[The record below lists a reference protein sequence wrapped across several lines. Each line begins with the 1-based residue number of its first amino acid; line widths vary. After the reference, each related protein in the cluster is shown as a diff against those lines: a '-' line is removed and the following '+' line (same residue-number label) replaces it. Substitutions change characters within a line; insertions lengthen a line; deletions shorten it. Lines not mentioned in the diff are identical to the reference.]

1 MDLSRRQF
9 FGTMGAVGAAA
20 GVMMMSGCSDSE
32 STSGGKDSG
41 NAAAKTPYQDKPGTI
56 EDAVNKL
63 TADLKLEELSD
74 EDKKYQIQM
83 GYYNCDHMAA
93 ASVGDATGIY
103 KALGLDVS
111 VTGTSNMPEAM
122 ATGAMDVAYCNY
134 QVSLNAAKNN
144 VQVFVCAENHTGGSY
159 YLVARSDIKEAKD
172 LVGKKIALGK
182 DPETSSDAW
191 VVCSKELGI
200 PTDASS
206 YENFTMSDSDEYLA
220 MASGSLDACTT
231 CDPWASMAEYSG
243 VGHILWTDNS
253 IRNNKHGSCCKLA
266 MSRSFADAHP
276 KLAERICLAHSICIE
291 FMYEHPFY
299 AARLFSAYYNVPV
312 EVALMTYW
320 RKFVNEGRTIRWD
333 LNTEYI
339 KNQQDFCRG
348 NGIRD
353 DINNLDLVDF
363 CDMTYMN
370 ASGAEDFEAFIK
382 NNIDEP
388 FPVGMSYD
396 DFKKKALAIDGAED
410 YDTSQYEER
419 SA

>member
-20 GVMMMSGCSDSE
+20 GMLAMTGCSDSE

-63 TADLKLEELSD
+63 TGDLKLEELSD
-74 EDKKYQIQM
+74 EDKKYQIQL

-93 ASVGDATGIY
+93 ASLGEATGIY
-103 KALGLDVS
+103 KALGMNVS

-122 ATGAMDVAYCNY
+122 SAGAMDAAYCGWT
-134 QVSLNAAKNN
+134 VSLNAVNKG
-144 VQVFVCAENHTGGSY
+144 VPVFIAAENHTGGSE
-159 YLVARSDIKEAKD
+159 YLVVSNSIKDASE
-172 LVGKKIALGK
+172 LPGKKLALGK
-182 DPETSSDAW
+182 DPETNSATW
-191 VVCSKELGI
+191 VECATALGI
-200 PTDASS
+200 PKEGSK

-220 MASGSLDACTT
+220 LASGSLDGMIT
-231 CDPWASMAEYSG
+231 CDPWGSMAVYSG
-243 VGHILWTDNS
+243 VGHIMYTQNPERS
-253 IRNNKHGSCCKLA
+253 NGHGTCCKLA
-266 MSRSFADAHP
+266 MNKNFAEAHP
-276 KLAERICLAHSICIE
+276 KLASRFCLAHSICIK

-299 AARLFSAYYNVPV
+299 AAKSFSAYYNVPV
-312 EVALMTYW
+312 EVALMTFW
-320 RKFVNEGRTIRWD
+320 RKFVDEGRTIRWD
-333 LNTEYI
+333 LNEDYINNQLEYYRQ
-339 KNQQDFCRG
+339 NH
-348 NGIRD
+348 IRD
-353 DINNLDLVDF
+353 DINTLNLVDF

-370 ASGAEDFEAFIK
+370 ASGADNFETFIK
-382 NNIDEP
+382 ENIDSP
-388 FPVGMSYD
+388 FPTGMSYE